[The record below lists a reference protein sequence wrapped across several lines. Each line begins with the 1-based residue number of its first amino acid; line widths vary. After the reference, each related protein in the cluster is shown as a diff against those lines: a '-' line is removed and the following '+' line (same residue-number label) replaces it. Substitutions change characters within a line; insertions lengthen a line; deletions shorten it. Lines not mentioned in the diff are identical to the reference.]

1 MKAPQLIEHPQVR
14 GKNVQRKIRTRLDL
28 LSIPQSVGKNVKTF
42 RWDQRLLLNS
52 IQYLLF
58 RTIQGKETNFRVYK
72 LIQNKLQCRNKQTK
86 DPYVVPGSRFLKI
99 TSSDKISRPEYKK
112 EVQPMI
118 APAHQTRRLYFV
130 PKMPQRVEND

>member
-1 MKAPQLIEHPQVR
+1 MIGQYRFYNFGLGFNPVKDEGSTAYLASPKVR

-28 LSIPQSVGKNVKTF
+28 LSIPQSVEKNVKTF

-72 LIQNKLQCRNKQTK
+72 LIQNK
-86 DPYVVPGSRFLKI
+86 
-99 TSSDKISRPEYKK
+99 
-112 EVQPMI
+112 VQ
-118 APAHQTRRLYFV
+118 
-130 PKMPQRVEND
+130 K

>member
-28 LSIPQSVGKNVKTF
+28 LSIPQSVGENVKTF

-72 LIQNKLQCRNKQTK
+72 LIQNK
-86 DPYVVPGSRFLKI
+86 
-99 TSSDKISRPEYKK
+99 
-112 EVQPMI
+112 VQ
-118 APAHQTRRLYFV
+118 
-130 PKMPQRVEND
+130 K

>member
-1 MKAPQLIEHPQVR
+1 MKAPRLPEHPQVR

-28 LSIPQSVGKNVKTF
+28 LSIPQSVGENVKTF

-72 LIQNKLQCRNKQTK
+72 LIQIRYRNKQTK

-99 TSSDKISRPEYKK
+99 TSSDKIISRP
-112 EVQPMI
+112 
-118 APAHQTRRLYFV
+118 
-130 PKMPQRVEND
+130 